1 LCQLVLTKPLP
12 SFLAKIETLDFPGM
26 GIFCKELDCVFVNR
40 EANDSK
46 RKVLELIMERQKLAV
61 EGKANPIILFPEG
74 ATTNGK
80 SMLEFKR
87 GAFLSLLPVQP

>member
-1 LCQLVLTKPLP
+1 
-12 SFLAKIETLDFPGM
+12 
-26 GIFCKELDCVFVNR
+26 
-40 EANDSK
+40 
-46 RKVLELIMERQKLAV
+46 MERQKLAV

>member
-1 LCQLVLTKPLP
+1 
-12 SFLAKIETLDFPGM
+12 M